1 MQRPARAL
9 KLKKS
14 ISYVMRLFALLM
26 LAVSV
31 FPESASCAARA
42 DVSSMPAHSCCV
54 AAASASSLTSS
65 CDTSIVSNGCYC
77 KAAPIDRASSPGL
90 IAPSTTP
97 FFAVAALP
105 DTPLPT
111 RYYAQS
117 VLSRDSNVTNA
128 PPPKIYI
135 FYRALL
141 I

>member
-9 KLKKS
+9 KLKNS
-14 ISYVMRLFALLM
+14 ISYLMRLFALLM
-26 LAVSV
+26 LVVSV
-31 FPESASCAARA
+31 FPESASCAVRA
-42 DVSSMPAHSCCV
+42 DISLMPAHSCCV
-54 AAASASSLTSS
+54 AAASASSSTS
-65 CDTSIVSNGCYC
+65 CDTSIVSNGCCC

-105 DTPLPT
+105 ETPLPT

-117 VLSRDSNVTNA
+117 VLSRDSSVTNA